1 MNNLK
6 GRRGWDLKKMKQ
18 VLMQEI
24 VEVEVSGKK
33 VIRGTVIDL
42 GTDVIVLYNGTNFVY
57 IPMTH
62 IQCFRK
68 DYNNEEYI
76 HAPTEL
82 PMIYVDESKEDM
94 NLAEILIQAKG
105 KSVEMHVTDHHS
117 LHGYITDIQQ
127 NYFSFYSP
135 IYKTMYISTDHV
147 KWLIPYAQN
156 INPYGIANTLKA
168 ELLNKNLL
176 KNTFAEQIGNLKDTL
191 VILNAGGQ
199 REHLGKIIDVDDQII
214 EFQNARMSTT
224 YFNLDHI
231 KTIHQ
236 V

>member
-1 MNNLK
+1 
-6 GRRGWDLKKMKQ
+6 MKQ
-18 VLMQEI
+18 VLMQDI

-42 GTDVIVLYNGTNFVY
+42 GTDVIVLYNGENFVY
-57 IPMTH
+57 IPITH
-62 IQCFRK
+62 IQRFKK
-68 DYNNEEYI
+68 DYNNNNEEYI

-82 PMIYVDESKEDM
+82 PIIYVNESKEVI
-94 NLAEILIQAKG
+94 NLAEVLIQAKG

-117 LHGYITDIQQ
+117 LHGHITDIQQ

-156 INPYGIANTLKA
+156 MNPYGIANTLDT
-168 ELLNKNLL
+168 ELLNKILL